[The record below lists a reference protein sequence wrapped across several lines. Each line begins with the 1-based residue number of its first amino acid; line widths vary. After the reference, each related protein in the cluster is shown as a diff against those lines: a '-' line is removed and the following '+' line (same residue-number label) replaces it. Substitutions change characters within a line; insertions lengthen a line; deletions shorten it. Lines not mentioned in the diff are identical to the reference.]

1 MKEVEEQLSA
11 KLDSAVEEV
20 GRAVM
25 GTDLTQLAEL
35 LQKAMKQYG
44 AQHRWQLDTQLKAL
58 GEAAEEDLLKVLLQQ
73 QQRLA
78 RLEEAGAADPE
89 FLPKLQAHISTV
101 ESTVA
106 SLSDRED
113 DTDSSITALQEQI
126 AALEKQHTALDDK
139 TDACDETDACNR
151 STHAQ

>member
-1 MKEVEEQLSA
+1 MGSTTLATVEDIASLQDKISLVEARAEDPDVTADDLALIQTQLETVRMSMKEVEEQLSA

-58 GEAAEEDLLKVLLQQ
+58 GEAAEEDLLKVLLQLSQ
-73 QQRLA
+73 L
-78 RLEEAGAADPE
+78 L
-89 FLPKLQAHISTV
+89 ISRMRV
-101 ESTVA
+101 HPS
-106 SLSDRED
+106 R
-113 DTDSSITALQEQI
+113 
-126 AALEKQHTALDDK
+126 K
-139 TDACDETDACNR
+139 
-151 STHAQ
+151 